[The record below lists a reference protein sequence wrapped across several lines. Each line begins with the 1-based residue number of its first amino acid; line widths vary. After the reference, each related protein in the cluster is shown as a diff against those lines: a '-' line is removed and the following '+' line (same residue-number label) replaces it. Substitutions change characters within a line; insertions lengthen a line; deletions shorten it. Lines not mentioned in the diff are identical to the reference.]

1 MGFFDK
7 FKKTAGSNWD
17 DAYKANPSFYSK
29 PDGSPFC
36 AFALTE
42 GTDTI
47 LPKAPH
53 YAVSGK
59 EIKEYKLML
68 VSTTKQ
74 APLGDCDY
82 FEAIGKLEAYKIDS
96 NDDSILIK
104 GLSLAEMEEV
114 LKQI

>member
-1 MGFFDK
+1 
-7 FKKTAGSNWD
+7 
-17 DAYKANPSFYSK
+17 
-29 PDGSPFC
+29 
-36 AFALTE
+36 
-42 GTDTI
+42 
-47 LPKAPH
+47 
-53 YAVSGK
+53 
-59 EIKEYKLML
+59 ML